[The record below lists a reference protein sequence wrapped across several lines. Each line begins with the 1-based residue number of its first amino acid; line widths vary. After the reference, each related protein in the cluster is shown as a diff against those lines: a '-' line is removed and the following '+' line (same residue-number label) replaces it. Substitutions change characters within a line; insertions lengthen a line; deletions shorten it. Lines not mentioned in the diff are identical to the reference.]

1 MGRLLIVDDEPNL
14 RRVLSS
20 ELHLDGHTV
29 DEADGVIAAVPLLT
43 EREYDAVIT
52 DQKMPDG
59 D

>member
-29 DEADGVIAAVPLLT
+29 DEADGVIAAVPLLA
-43 EREYDAVIT
+43 ERELSLIHI
-52 DQKMPDG
+52 
-59 D
+59 